1 MKRKMIIIILLLLI
15 IILGLLYIYFFPGR
29 DLSVIKESSKL
40 KEINKK
46 KTSDKYL
53 DNGLFKDYYEKAYQK
68 LEKMSL
74 DEKIGQILL
83 VRYPDNNQKEIIEK
97 YQFGGYLFFGKDFKD
112 KTKDEVIK
120 MIDDSNSVS
129 KIPILTAV
137 DEEGGI
143 VVRVSSN
150 KNLRSERFLSSS
162 ELYKNG
168 GFDRIKADT
177 IEKSNLLKSLGINLN
192 LAPVVD
198 VSVDPNDYMYKRSL
212 QEDAETTAKFS
223 SLVIETSK
231 NTGVSYTLKHFPGY
245 GNNIDTHS
253 GSSVDSRTRKE
264 IESNDILPFK
274 SGIKSGAEAI
284 LFSHNVVT
292 SMDKDNPASLSKT
305 LHDYVRNDLNFT
317 GVVITDDLDMGAL
330 KDIENKNVQALLAGN
345 DLLISTDYVE
355 SIEKIKQA
363 VDNKL
368 LDEKT
373 LDEHVLRVLAW
384 KYYKGLLN

>member
-1 MKRKMIIIILLLLI
+1 MKKKTIIVILQLI
-15 IILGLLYIYFFPGR
+15 IILGLCYIYFFP
-29 DLSVIKESSKL
+29 DKNLSVVKESSKV

-46 KTSDKYL
+46 KVSNKSL

-83 VRYPDNNQKEIIEK
+83 VRYPDNNQKEIVKK

-129 KIPILTAV
+129 KIPLLTAV

-150 KNLRSERFLSSS
+150 KNLRSEIFLSSS

-245 GNNIDTHS
+245 GNNIDTHN
-253 GSSVDSRTRKE
+253 GSSIDSRTRKE

-384 KYYKGLLN
+384 KYYKGLL

>member
-1 MKRKMIIIILLLLI
+1 MKKKTIIVILQLI
-15 IILGLLYIYFFPGR
+15 IILGLCYIYFFP
-29 DLSVIKESSKL
+29 DKNLSVVKESSKV

-46 KTSDKYL
+46 KVSNKSL

-83 VRYPDNNQKEIIEK
+83 VRYPDNNQKEIVEK

-129 KIPILTAV
+129 KIPLLTAV

-198 VSVDPNDYMYKRSL
+198 VSVDPNDYMYNRSL

-373 LDEHVLRVLAW
+373 LDEHVLRVLAL

>member
-1 MKRKMIIIILLLLI
+1 MKKKTIIVILQLI
-15 IILGLLYIYFFPGR
+15 IILGLCYIYFFP
-29 DLSVIKESSKL
+29 DKNLSVVKESSKV

-46 KTSDKYL
+46 KVSNKSL

-83 VRYPDNNQKEIIEK
+83 VRYPDNNQKEIVGK

-129 KIPILTAV
+129 KIPLLTAV

-245 GNNIDTHS
+245 GNNIDTHN

-292 SMDKDNPASLSKT
+292 SMDKDNPTSLSKT

-330 KDIENKNVQALLAGN
+330 KNIENKNVQALLSGN

-384 KYYKGLLN
+384 KYYKGLL

>member
-1 MKRKMIIIILLLLI
+1 MKKKTIIVILQLI
-15 IILGLLYIYFFPGR
+15 IILGLCYIYFFP
-29 DLSVIKESSKL
+29 DKNLSVVKESSKV

-46 KTSDKYL
+46 KVSNKSL

-83 VRYPDNNQKEIIEK
+83 VRYPDNNQKEIVEK

-129 KIPILTAV
+129 KIPLLTAV

-198 VSVDPNDYMYKRSL
+198 VSVDPNDYMYNRSL

-330 KDIENKNVQALLAGN
+330 KDIENKNVQALLVGN

-384 KYYKGLLN
+384 KYYKGLL

>member
-1 MKRKMIIIILLLLI
+1 MKKKTIIVILQLI
-15 IILGLLYIYFFPGR
+15 IILGLCYIYFFP
-29 DLSVIKESSKL
+29 DKNLSVVKESSKV

-46 KTSDKYL
+46 KVSNKSL

-83 VRYPDNNQKEIIEK
+83 VRYPDNNQKEIVEK

-129 KIPILTAV
+129 KIPLLTAV

-198 VSVDPNDYMYKRSL
+198 VSVDPNDYMYNRSL
-212 QEDAETTAKFS
+212 QDDAETTAKFS

-384 KYYKGLLN
+384 KYYKGLL

>member
-1 MKRKMIIIILLLLI
+1 MKKKTIIFILQLI
-15 IILGLLYIYFFPGR
+15 IILGLCYIYFFP
-29 DLSVIKESSKL
+29 DKNLSVVKESSKV

-46 KTSDKYL
+46 KVSNKSL

-83 VRYPDNNQKEIIEK
+83 VRYPDNHQKEIVEK

-129 KIPILTAV
+129 KIPLLTAV

-177 IEKSNLLKSLGINLN
+177 IEKSNLLKYLGINLN

-245 GNNIDTHS
+245 GNNIDTHN
-253 GSSVDSRTRKE
+253 GSSIDSRTRKE

>member
-1 MKRKMIIIILLLLI
+1 MKKKTIIVILQLI
-15 IILGLLYIYFFPGR
+15 IILGLCYIYFFP
-29 DLSVIKESSKL
+29 DKNLSVVKESSKV

-46 KTSDKYL
+46 KVSNKSL

-83 VRYPDNNQKEIIEK
+83 VRYPDNNQKEIVEK

-129 KIPILTAV
+129 KIPLLTAV

-198 VSVDPNDYMYKRSL
+198 VSVDPNDYMYNRSL

-384 KYYKGLLN
+384 KYYKGLL

>member
-1 MKRKMIIIILLLLI
+1 MKKKTIIVILQLI
-15 IILGLLYIYFFPGR
+15 IILGLCYIYFFP
-29 DLSVIKESSKL
+29 DKNLSVVKESSKV

-46 KTSDKYL
+46 KVSNKSL

-83 VRYPDNNQKEIIEK
+83 VRYPDNNQKEIVEK

-129 KIPILTAV
+129 KIPLLTAV

-198 VSVDPNDYMYKRSL
+198 VSVDPNDYMYNRSL

-292 SMDKDNPASLSKT
+292 SMDKDNPTSLSKT

-384 KYYKGLLN
+384 KYYKGLL

>member
-1 MKRKMIIIILLLLI
+1 MKKKTIIVILQLI
-15 IILGLLYIYFFPGR
+15 IILGLCYIYFFP
-29 DLSVIKESSKL
+29 DKNLSVVKESSKV

-46 KTSDKYL
+46 KVSNKSL

-74 DEKIGQILL
+74 DEKMGQILL
-83 VRYPDNNQKEIIEK
+83 VRYPDNHQKEIVEK

-129 KIPILTAV
+129 KIPLLTAV

-245 GNNIDTHS
+245 GNNIDTHN
-253 GSSVDSRTRKE
+253 GSSIDSRTRKE